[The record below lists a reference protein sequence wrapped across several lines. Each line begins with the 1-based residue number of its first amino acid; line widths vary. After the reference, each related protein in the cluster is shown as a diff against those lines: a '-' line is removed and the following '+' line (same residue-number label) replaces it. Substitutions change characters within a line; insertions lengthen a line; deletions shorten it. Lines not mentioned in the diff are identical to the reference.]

1 MRTHNFFCSV
11 RSSSSVIIVIMLMLI
26 CRSCR
31 LWAVSA
37 GSEAGKQGRPTWP
50 RRDERRLILRTSTPK
65 PAKVVVLRRRF
76 EGESARLSRVLGR
89 GDPTTRQP
97 TARHRPEHGHLPAV
111 FCCRA
116 IHLKPASEPSCSS
129 SCDVVRSNSHG
140 RGGGREGAGRGRVE
154 R

>member
-1 MRTHNFFCSV
+1 MLCNLLQTQRQLLNGRPQESARLHRHHNH
-11 RSSSSVIIVIMLMLI
+11 RPRIVIMLMLI

-116 IHLKPASEPSCSS
+116 IHLKPE
-129 SCDVVRSNSHG
+129 
-140 RGGGREGAGRGRVE
+140 
-154 R
+154 